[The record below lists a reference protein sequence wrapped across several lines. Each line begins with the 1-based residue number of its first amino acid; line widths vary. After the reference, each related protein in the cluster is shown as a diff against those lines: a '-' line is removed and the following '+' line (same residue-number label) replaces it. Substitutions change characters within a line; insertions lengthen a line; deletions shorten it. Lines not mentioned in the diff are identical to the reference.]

1 MEVNKLSRDS
11 LSTSLLSTKELS
23 EVSGIIS
30 GISGVVVPY
39 GPERTLGRRGP
50 TGETLGRE
58 LTPTYLETG
67 EIITVVQWQ
76 NCFRSLKNS
85 HFSNFITVFNKNY

>member
-23 EVSGIIS
+23 EVSGIS
-30 GISGVVVPY
+30 GISGVVVSY

-85 HFSNFITVFNKNY
+85 HFSNIYV